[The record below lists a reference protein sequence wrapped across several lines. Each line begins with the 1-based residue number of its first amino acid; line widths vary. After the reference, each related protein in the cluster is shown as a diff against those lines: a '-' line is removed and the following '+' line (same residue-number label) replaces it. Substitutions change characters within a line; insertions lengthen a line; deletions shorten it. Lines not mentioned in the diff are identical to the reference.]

1 MNDRVH
7 DSIVDEAVKDER
19 ERCALL
25 AEDLAGRWE
34 FSAAKFRATGTFQG
48 WEFTPWPRRAWFVTP
63 QWEKA
68 AKDTEAAAH
77 GLRTVALGIREGWD
91 TRKLDAGDG
100 YAITTGVDGDPTM
113 REIK

>member
-1 MNDRVH
+1 MANLTE
-7 DSIVDEAVKDER
+7 DEINAMLADER

-34 FSAAKFRATGTFQG
+34 RSAAKFRIDGTFNYG
-48 WEFTPWPRRAWFVTP
+48 WLGRKKSVIPSVER
-63 QWEKA
+63 A

-77 GLRTVALGIREGWD
+77 GLRTVARGIREGWD
-91 TRKLDAGDG
+91 TRKVGAGDG
-100 YAITTGVDGDPTM
+100 YAIATGVDGDPTM